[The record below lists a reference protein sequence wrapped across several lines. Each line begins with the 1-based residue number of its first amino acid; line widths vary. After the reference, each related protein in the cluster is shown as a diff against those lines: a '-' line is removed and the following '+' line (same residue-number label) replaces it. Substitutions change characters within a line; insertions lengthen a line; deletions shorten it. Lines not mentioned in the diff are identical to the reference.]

1 MKRFVLPILA
11 NLTLGLWLGG
21 LVMLFLSV
29 SGLFATYPDRHT
41 AGLGATTVFHR
52 FEILQGVL
60 AILSLVLTWLA
71 LPPRRM
77 RTVAETLLAVAAIL
91 AGVITFG
98 FSRKIDQMRLAGTT
112 DTPQFYAIHG
122 AAMGTYLV
130 VTIVVAAAWV
140 TVLAA
145 LRAETSATASPDRV
159 SPGVPVDSA

>member
-1 MKRFVLPILA
+1 MKRYVLPILA

-21 LVMLFLSV
+21 LMMLFVSV
-29 SGLFATYPDRHT
+29 SSLFQTYADRHT

-60 AILSLVLTWLA
+60 AVLSLPLIWVA

-77 RTVAETLLAVAAIL
+77 RTVAATLLVVAMVL

-98 FSRKIDQMRLAGTT
+98 FSRKINEMRLAGTT

-130 VTIVVAAAWV
+130 VTAVVAAAWI

-145 LRAETSATASPDRV
+145 MRAETSATVSPGPV